1 MFNCKYAYVAAGN
14 LALKDKQINIKMHA
28 AGLAQPGILLIE
40 RRNGAAEVAQQLPE
54 PSLSRQAG

>member
-40 RRNGAAEVAQQLPE
+40 RRNGAAEVAQQL
-54 PSLSRQAG
+54 L